1 MESMSKITSRHLS
14 RIGYVYIRQSTTY
27 QVSSNTES
35 TLRQYGLRGRLI
47 ALGWDES
54 LVSVIDDDLGIS
66 GKSADNR
73 EGFTRLM
80 ADVANGKVGA
90 VACIEASRLSRCSA
104 DWSRLIEICTM
115 TETLLIDTD
124 GIYSPNDFN
133 DRLLLGLKGTMSEA
147 ELHFLQERMRGGLLN
162 KARRGEL
169 RRYLPIGY
177 EYDYDDNVVKTPDL
191 RVREAIEQFFD
202 LFRVKKT
209 GCSVVAYY
217 AENNMSF
224 PVRPRIRSLSHE
236 IRWEK
241 LNLER
246 AIAILHNPFYTGS
259 YIFGRT
265 QMKWTEGGKRRP
277 VPVPEEEWH
286 VNIPNHHEAYI
297 TREEF
302 NANQAI
308 LQANTQQWGGSDKK
322 TSPREGFALLQGIC
336 YCGLCGYRMTPIYS
350 TSQATG
356 RLLARYT
363 CSNTKGEGN
372 PEKCRHS
379 VPAEIVDEAI
389 SRIVEEKLKP
399 EALALTVQVQNEV
412 SRRKQ
417 DHLRYFELQLEGAR
431 HEEELAR
438 ARYMSV
444 DPTNRLVALQLET
457 EWNKKI
463 RLREEAS
470 SRYEEETN
478 KTDSS
483 TCADI
488 EEAAKSIG
496 ENFNT
501 VWGSPSVR
509 NEDKK
514 RIVRYL
520 IKDVTLLKSE
530 SYHVKIG
537 ICFQGGATHEMDIE
551 VPKPRYMRIS
561 ITPDVLEFL
570 KQNAGSCNYQELAEK
585 LNDNGFSRACLRPF
599 NRSNVF
605 RIMKDHGIKSMKQ
618 HYLDNGWIPMRE
630 AAALQN
636 ISAPALRYRVRA
648 GIYPGQYKA
657 VTESGM
663 LLFDPETIP
672 EPCSPETSMDNAG
685 SPASAETRKSHA
697 VSRKSGVGT
706 KRPRQNEDGLQ
717 QEILRFLEDNAG
729 KHINR
734 ELAEMLNERGFSRPN
749 GKPFDGLFLN
759 QYMRN
764 KGIKTRRQRYIEKG
778 WITLDDAADK
788 MGVHPIV
795 LRISAE
801 NGKYTGNYIVADGN
815 NALLFDPDTV
825 PPGQSISEM

>member
-1 MESMSKITSRHLS
+1 MESTSKITARHLS

-35 TLRQYGLRGRLI
+35 TLRQYGLRERLL

-90 VACIEASRLSRCSA
+90 VACIEASRLSRCSV

-124 GIYSPNDFN
+124 GIYNPNDFN

-162 KARRGEL
+162 KAKRGEL
-169 RRYLPIGY
+169 KRYLPIGY

-191 RVREAIEQFFD
+191 RVREAVEQFFD
-202 LFRVKKT
+202 LFRIKKT
-209 GCSVVAYY
+209 GCAVVAYY

-224 PVRPRIRSLSHE
+224 PVRPRIKGLSHE

-246 AIAILHNPFYTGS
+246 AIAILHNPFYTGA

-265 QMKWTEGGKRRP
+265 QTKWTEGGKRRP

-286 VNIPNHHEAYI
+286 VNIPDHHEAYI
-297 TREEF
+297 TAEEF
-302 NANQAI
+302 NTNQAM
-308 LQANTQQWGGSDKK
+308 LQANTQQWGGSDKN
-322 TSPREGFALLQGIC
+322 TPPREGFALLQGIC
-336 YCGLCGYRMTPIYS
+336 YCGFCGHRMTPVYS
-350 TSQATG
+350 TSRATG
-356 RLLARYT
+356 KQLARYI
-363 CSNTKGEGN
+363 CSNTRGKGN
-372 PEKCRHS
+372 PKRCPQS
-379 VPAEIVDEAI
+379 VPVDAVDEAI
-389 SRIVEEKLKP
+389 SNIVEEKLKP
-399 EALALTVQVQNEV
+399 EAIALTVQVQNEV

-417 DHLRYFELQLEGAR
+417 DHLRYFELQLESAR
-431 HEEELAR
+431 HEEDLAR

-470 SRYEEETN
+470 SRFEEETR
-478 KTDSS
+478 KTESS
-483 TCADI
+483 SCTEV

-496 ENFNT
+496 ENFSR
-501 VWGSPSVR
+501 VWNNPSVR
-509 NEDKK
+509 NEDRK

-530 SYHVKIG
+530 SYSAKIG
-537 ICFQGGATHEMDIE
+537 ICFQGGATCETE
-551 VPKPRYMRIS
+551 VAIPKPRYMRIS
-561 ITPDVLEFL
+561 ITPDVLAFL
-570 KQNAGSCNYQELAEK
+570 EENAESFNYQELAER
-585 LNDNGFSRACLRPF
+585 LNDGGFSRACNRPF

-605 RIMKDHGIKSMKQ
+605 RIMKDHGIKNMKQ
-618 HYLDNGWIPMRE
+618 RYLEKGWLSIKD
-630 AAALQN
+630 AAARQA
-636 ISAPALRYRVRA
+636 ISVPTLRYRVRVGA
-648 GIYPGQYKA
+648 YTGQYK
-657 VTESGM
+657 VVEENGTM
-663 LLFDPETIP
+663 LFAPETIP
-672 EPCSPETSMDNAG
+672 IGRTLGADK
-685 SPASAETRKSHA
+685 TYTA
-697 VSRKSGVGT
+697 VDKQSEVIQPQHKPVKHKPKTQQIVRSINT
-706 KRPRQNEDGLQ
+706 ERQKIID
-717 QEILRFLEDNAG
+717 FLEENASS
-729 KHINR
+729 HINR
-734 ELAEMLNERGFSRPN
+734 ELAEMLNERGHSRPN

-759 QYMRN
+759 QFMRSN
-764 KGIKTRRQRYIEKG
+764 GIKTLKQRYIEAG
-778 WITLDDAADK
+778 WITLSDAANRL
-788 MGVHPIV
+788 GILPIV
-795 LRISAE
+795 LKFRTEKGIF
-801 NGKYTGNYIVADGN
+801 TGSYIIADGN
-815 NALLFDPDTV
+815 NALLFDPNTLT
-825 PPGQSISEM
+825 S

>member
-1 MESMSKITSRHLS
+1 MESMSKITARHLS
-14 RIGYVYIRQSTTY
+14 RLGYVYIRQSTTY

-35 TLRQYGLRGRLI
+35 TLRQYGLRERLI

-162 KARRGEL
+162 KAKRGEL
-169 RRYLPIGY
+169 KRYLPIGY
-177 EYDYDDNVVKTPDL
+177 EYDYDDNIVKTPDL
-191 RVREAIEQFFD
+191 RVREAVEQFFD
-202 LFRVKKT
+202 LFRIKKT

-224 PVRPRIRSLSHE
+224 PVRPRIKSLSHE

-246 AIAILHNPFYTGS
+246 AIAILHNPFYTGA

-265 QMKWTEGGKRRP
+265 QMKWTESGKRRP

-286 VNIPNHHEAYI
+286 VNIPGHHEAYI
-297 TREEF
+297 TQEEF

-356 RLLARYT
+356 RPLARYT

-372 PEKCRHS
+372 PEKCHHS

-389 SRIVEEKLKP
+389 SHIVEEKLKP
-399 EALALTVQVQNEV
+399 EALALTIQVQNEV

-417 DHLRYFELQLEGAR
+417 DHLRYFELQLESAR

-438 ARYMSV
+438 VRYMSV

-470 SRYEEETN
+470 SRYEEEAN
-478 KTDSS
+478 KTNLS
-483 TCADI
+483 TCVDI

-496 ENFNT
+496 ENFIT
-501 VWGSPSVR
+501 VWSNPSVL

-537 ICFQGGATHEMDIE
+537 ICFQGGATHEVDIE
-551 VPKPRYMRIS
+551 IPKPRYMRIS
-561 ITPDVLEFL
+561 ITSDVLEFL
-570 KQNAGSCNYQELAEK
+570 EQNAGSCNYQELAEK
-585 LNDNGFSRACLRPF
+585 LNDNGFSRACHRPF

-605 RIMKDHGIKSMKQ
+605 RIMKDYSIKSMKQ
-618 HYLDNGWIPMRE
+618 RYLDKGWISMQD
-630 AAALQN
+630 AAVRQG
-636 ISAPALRYRVRA
+636 ISKSTLRYRVKA
-648 GIYPGQYKA
+648 GNYTGRYKI
-657 VTESGM
+657 VEENGTM
-663 LLFDPETIP
+663 LFDPETIP
-672 EPCSPETSMDNAG
+672 KA
-685 SPASAETRKSHA
+685 ASRHERSGEEILA
-697 VSRKSGVGT
+697 VSKGKCRAKAPSAIKKTSLQKPKHDDNGT
-706 KRPRQNEDGLQ
+706 RQK
-717 QEILRFLEDNAG
+717 ILEFLESNAES
-729 KHINR
+729 HINR
-734 ELAEMLNERGFSRPN
+734 ELAKMLNEQGFSRPN

-759 QYMRN
+759 QFMRSN
-764 KGIKTRRQRYIEKG
+764 GIKTIKQRYLEKG
-778 WITLDDAADK
+778 WLTINDAADK
-788 MGVHPIV
+788 IGILPIV
-795 LRISAE
+795 LRIRAE
-801 NGKYTGNYIVADGN
+801 TGKFTGDYIVADGN
-815 NALLFDPDTV
+815 NALLFDPNTLA
-825 PPGQSISEM
+825 E

>member
-1 MESMSKITSRHLS
+1 MSKITARHLS

-35 TLRQYGLRGRLI
+35 TLRQYGLRERLI

-54 LVSVIDDDLGIS
+54 LVSVIDEDLGVS

-104 DWSRLIEICTM
+104 DWARLIEICTM

-162 KARRGEL
+162 KAKRGEL
-169 RRYLPIGY
+169 KRYLPIGY

-191 RVREAIEQFFD
+191 RVREAVEQFFD
-202 LFRVKKT
+202 LFKTKKT

-224 PVRPRIRSLSHE
+224 PVRSRIKSLSHE
-236 IRWEK
+236 IRREK

-246 AIAILHNPFYTGS
+246 AIAILHNPFYTGA

-265 QMKWTEGGKRRP
+265 QMKWTESGKRRP

-286 VNIPNHHEAYI
+286 VNIPGHHEAYI
-297 TREEF
+297 TPEEF
-302 NANQAI
+302 NTNQAI
-308 LQANTQQWGGSDKK
+308 LRANTQQWGGPDKN

-350 TSQATG
+350 TSQASG

-363 CSNTKGEGN
+363 CSNTRGKGN
-372 PEKCRHS
+372 PEKCRNS
-379 VPAEIVDEAI
+379 VPAEVVDEAI

-399 EALALTVQVQNEV
+399 EALALTVRVQNEV

-417 DHLRYFELQLEGAR
+417 EHLRYFELKLESAR
-431 HEEELAR
+431 HDEELAR

-444 DPTNRLVALQLET
+444 DPINRLVALQLET

-470 SRYEEETN
+470 SHYEEEAN
-478 KTDSS
+478 KIDSLS
-483 TCADI
+483 CTDI

-496 ENFNT
+496 ENFNK
-501 VWGSPSVR
+501 VWINPSVR

-514 RIVRYL
+514 RIIRYL

-530 SYHVKIG
+530 LYYVKIG

-551 VPKPRYMRIS
+551 IPKPRYMRIS
-561 ITPDVLEFL
+561 VTRDVLDFL
-570 KQNAGSCNYQELAEK
+570 EQNAGSCTYQELAEK
-585 LNDNGFSRACLRPF
+585 LNDSGFSRICRRPF

-605 RIMKDHGIKSMKQ
+605 RIMKDYGIKSMKQ
-618 HYLDNGWIPMRE
+618 RYLDKGWIPLQD
-630 AAALQN
+630 AAVSQG
-636 ISAPALRYRVRA
+636 ISTPTLRYRVRA
-648 GIYPGQYKA
+648 GNYTGRYKI
-657 VTESGM
+657 VEEHGTM
-663 LLFDPETIP
+663 LFDPETIP
-672 EPCSPETSMDNAG
+672 
-685 SPASAETRKSHA
+685 KA
-697 VSRKSGVGT
+697 VSRHEGGEKGGPTASKDKCRTKAASVKKKTCSQKSTHDDSGT
-706 KRPRQNEDGLQ
+706 HQKIIE
-717 QEILRFLEDNAG
+717 FLESNAEA
-729 KHINR
+729 HINR
-734 ELAEMLNERGFSRPN
+734 ELAEMLNKQGFSRLN

-759 QYMRN
+759 QFMRS
-764 KGIKTRRQRYIEKG
+764 KGIKTIKQRYLEKG
-778 WITLDDAADK
+778 WLTIDEAANK
-788 MGVHPIV
+788 IGILPIV
-795 LRISAE
+795 LRFRVES
-801 NGKYTGNYIVADGN
+801 GKFTGNYIVADGN
-815 NALLFDPDTV
+815 NAMLFDPNTLA
-825 PPGQSISEM
+825 E